1 MRGPDLLRP
10 CPRAQAAAEV
20 GLVLAQ
26 RHDVEVRKR
35 LAQQGLGVQV
45 RRQWRPAGA
54 VVEIGQQRLGRAF
67 VEHGAALQRVDAVG
81 QGQLALA
88 QGRQL
93 GVGLGQLVA
102 GLVADVQLGFLELAL
117 GFLDGGLDAVD
128 LQVSPGEY
136 LAVMGPSGSGKSTLL
151 NILGLLDA
159 PDSGEY
165 WLSGEATA
173 ALDEIRRAELR
184 SRHIGFVFQSYH
196 LIPRL
201 TALENIELPML
212 LAGIEPAERQRRSA
226 RLVERLNLGDRVRH
240 RPAELSGGQR
250 QRVAIA
256 RAMVMQPALLLAD
269 EPTGNLDSHSG
280 AEVIRLL
287 EELNGEGLTLLIVTH
302 DAALG
307 ARARRCLRMRDGRII
322 EDVQQEQGDARG

>member
-1 MRGPDLLRP
+1 MIRLSGVSR
-10 CPRAQAAAEV
+10 CF
-20 GLVLAQ
+20 VLG
-26 RHDVEVRKR
+26 D
-35 LAQQGLGVQV
+35 QQVK
-45 RRQWRPAGA
+45 
-54 VVEIGQQRLGRAF
+54 
-67 VEHGAALQRVDAVG
+67 
-81 QGQLALA
+81 
-88 QGRQL
+88 
-93 GVGLGQLVA
+93 
-102 GLVADVQLGFLELAL
+102 
-117 GFLDGGLDAVD
+117 GLDQVD

-165 WLSGEATA
+165 WLNGEATA
-173 ALDEIRRAELR
+173 ALDENRRAELR

-212 LAGIEPAERQRRSA
+212 LAGIEPAERHRRSA
-226 RLVERLNLGDRVRH
+226 RLIERLNLGDRVKH

-280 AEVIRLL
+280 TEVVALL
-287 EELNGEGLTLLIVTH
+287 EELNGEGLTLLVVTH
-302 DAALG
+302 DPAIG
-307 ARARRCLRMRDGRII
+307 GRARRRLSMCDGQII
-322 EDVQQEQGDARG
+322 DDIQQGPGDARG

>member
-1 MRGPDLLRP
+1 MIRLSAVSR
-10 CPRAQAAAEV
+10 CF
-20 GLVLAQ
+20 VLG
-26 RHDVEVRKR
+26 D
-35 LAQQGLGVQV
+35 QQVK
-45 RRQWRPAGA
+45 
-54 VVEIGQQRLGRAF
+54 
-67 VEHGAALQRVDAVG
+67 
-81 QGQLALA
+81 
-88 QGRQL
+88 
-93 GVGLGQLVA
+93 
-102 GLVADVQLGFLELAL
+102 
-117 GFLDGGLDAVD
+117 GLDAVD

-165 WLSGEATA
+165 WLNGEATA
-173 ALDEIRRAELR
+173 ALDENRRAELR

-196 LIPRL
+196 LIARL

-212 LAGIEPAERQRRSA
+212 LAGLEPAERQRRSA

-280 AEVIRLL
+280 AEVVALL
-287 EELNGEGLTLLIVTH
+287 EELNGEGLTLLVVTH
-302 DAALG
+302 DAAIG
-307 ARARRCLRMRDGRII
+307 GRARRRLSMRDGRII
-322 EDVQQEQGDARG
+322 DDLRQESGDARG

>member
-1 MRGPDLLRP
+1 MIRLSAVSR
-10 CPRAQAAAEV
+10 CF
-20 GLVLAQ
+20 VLG
-26 RHDVEVRKR
+26 D
-35 LAQQGLGVQV
+35 QQ
-45 RRQWRPAGA
+45 
-54 VVEIGQQRLGRAF
+54 IK
-67 VEHGAALQRVDAVG
+67 
-81 QGQLALA
+81 
-88 QGRQL
+88 
-93 GVGLGQLVA
+93 
-102 GLVADVQLGFLELAL
+102 
-117 GFLDGGLDAVD
+117 GLDAVD

-151 NILGLLDA
+151 NIIGLLDA

-165 WLSGEATA
+165 WLNGEATA
-173 ALDEIRRAELR
+173 SLDEIRRAELR

-201 TALENIELPML
+201 SALENIELPML

-226 RLVERLNLGDRVRH
+226 RLVERLNLGDRVKH

-280 AEVIRLL
+280 AEVVGLL

-307 ARARRCLRMRDGRII
+307 ARARRHLSMHDGQII
-322 EDVQQEQGDARG
+322 ADVRQESGDARG

>member
-1 MRGPDLLRP
+1 MIRLRGVSR
-10 CPRAQAAAEV
+10 CF
-20 GLVLAQ
+20 VLG
-26 RHDVEVRKR
+26 D
-35 LAQQGLGVQV
+35 QQVK
-45 RRQWRPAGA
+45 
-54 VVEIGQQRLGRAF
+54 
-67 VEHGAALQRVDAVG
+67 
-81 QGQLALA
+81 
-88 QGRQL
+88 
-93 GVGLGQLVA
+93 
-102 GLVADVQLGFLELAL
+102 
-117 GFLDGGLDAVD
+117 GLDAVD
-128 LQVSPGEY
+128 LEVAKGEY

-159 PDSGEY
+159 PDAGEY

-173 ALDEIRRAELR
+173 SLDENRRAELR

-196 LIPRL
+196 LIARL

-280 AEVIRLL
+280 AEVIGLL
-287 EELNGEGLTLLIVTH
+287 EELNGEGLTLLVVTH

-322 EDVQQEQGDARG
+322 EDVQQGPGHAPR

>member
-1 MRGPDLLRP
+1 MI
-10 CPRAQAAAEV
+10 
-20 GLVLAQ
+20 
-26 RHDVEVRKR
+26 R
-35 LAQQGLGVQV
+35 LSGVSRCFILGDQQVK
-45 RRQWRPAGA
+45 
-54 VVEIGQQRLGRAF
+54 
-67 VEHGAALQRVDAVG
+67 
-81 QGQLALA
+81 
-88 QGRQL
+88 
-93 GVGLGQLVA
+93 
-102 GLVADVQLGFLELAL
+102 
-117 GFLDGGLDAVD
+117 GLDRVD

-165 WLSGEATA
+165 WLNGEATA
-173 ALDEIRRAELR
+173 ALDENRRAELR

-212 LAGIEPAERQRRSA
+212 LAGLEPAERHRRSA
-226 RLVERLNLGDRVRH
+226 RLVERLDLGDRVRH

-287 EELNGEGLTLLIVTH
+287 EELNGEGLTLLVVTH
-302 DAALG
+302 DPAIG
-307 ARARRCLRMRDGRII
+307 GRARRRLSMRDGQII
-322 EDVQQEQGDARG
+322 DDILQGPDDARG

>member
-1 MRGPDLLRP
+1 MIRLSAVSR
-10 CPRAQAAAEV
+10 CF
-20 GLVLAQ
+20 VLG
-26 RHDVEVRKR
+26 D
-35 LAQQGLGVQV
+35 QQVK
-45 RRQWRPAGA
+45 
-54 VVEIGQQRLGRAF
+54 
-67 VEHGAALQRVDAVG
+67 
-81 QGQLALA
+81 
-88 QGRQL
+88 
-93 GVGLGQLVA
+93 
-102 GLVADVQLGFLELAL
+102 
-117 GFLDGGLDAVD
+117 GLDQVD
-128 LQVSPGEY
+128 LRVSRGEY

-165 WLSGEATA
+165 WLNDEATA
-173 ALDEIRRAELR
+173 SLDEIRRAELR

-307 ARARRCLRMRDGRII
+307 ARARRCLRMCDGRII
-322 EDVQQEQGDARG
+322 EDVQQGPGDARG

>member
-1 MRGPDLLRP
+1 MIRLRGVSR
-10 CPRAQAAAEV
+10 CF
-20 GLVLAQ
+20 VLG
-26 RHDVEVRKR
+26 D
-35 LAQQGLGVQV
+35 QQVKG
-45 RRQWRPAGA
+45 
-54 VVEIGQQRLGRAF
+54 
-67 VEHGAALQRVDAVG
+67 
-81 QGQLALA
+81 
-88 QGRQL
+88 
-93 GVGLGQLVA
+93 
-102 GLVADVQLGFLELAL
+102 
-117 GFLDGGLDAVD
+117 LDGVD
-128 LQVSPGEY
+128 LEVARGEY

-159 PDSGEY
+159 PDAGEY
-165 WLSGEATA
+165 WLDGEATA
-173 ALDEIRRAELR
+173 SLDENRRAALR
-184 SRHIGFVFQSYH
+184 SRQIGFVFQSYH

-226 RLVERLNLGDRVRH
+226 RLVERLNLGDRIKH

-280 AEVIRLL
+280 AEVIGLL
-287 EELNGEGLTLLIVTH
+287 EELNGEGLTLLVVTH

-307 ARARRCLRMRDGRII
+307 ARARRCLRMCDGRIV
-322 EDVQQEQGDARG
+322 EDVQQDPGHARR

>member
-1 MRGPDLLRP
+1 MI
-10 CPRAQAAAEV
+10 
-20 GLVLAQ
+20 
-26 RHDVEVRKR
+26 R
-35 LAQQGLGVQV
+35 LSGVSRCFILGDQQVK
-45 RRQWRPAGA
+45 
-54 VVEIGQQRLGRAF
+54 
-67 VEHGAALQRVDAVG
+67 
-81 QGQLALA
+81 
-88 QGRQL
+88 
-93 GVGLGQLVA
+93 
-102 GLVADVQLGFLELAL
+102 
-117 GFLDGGLDAVD
+117 GLDRVD

-165 WLSGEATA
+165 WLNGEATA
-173 ALDEIRRAELR
+173 ALDENRRAELR

-212 LAGIEPAERQRRSA
+212 LAGLEPAERSRRSA
-226 RLVERLNLGDRVRH
+226 RLVERLNLGDRVKH

-280 AEVIRLL
+280 AEVVALL
-287 EELNGEGLTLLIVTH
+287 EELNGEGLTLLVVTH
-302 DAALG
+302 DPAIG
-307 ARARRCLRMRDGRII
+307 GRARRRLSMRDGQII
-322 EDVQQEQGDARG
+322 DDIQQGSGDARG

>member
-1 MRGPDLLRP
+1 MIRLSAVSR
-10 CPRAQAAAEV
+10 CF
-20 GLVLAQ
+20 VLG
-26 RHDVEVRKR
+26 D
-35 LAQQGLGVQV
+35 QQVKG
-45 RRQWRPAGA
+45 
-54 VVEIGQQRLGRAF
+54 
-67 VEHGAALQRVDAVG
+67 
-81 QGQLALA
+81 
-88 QGRQL
+88 
-93 GVGLGQLVA
+93 
-102 GLVADVQLGFLELAL
+102 
-117 GFLDGGLDAVD
+117 LDGVD
-128 LQVSPGEY
+128 LEVAKGEY

-165 WLSGEATA
+165 WLNDEATA
-173 ALDEIRRAELR
+173 SLDEIRRAELR

-226 RLVERLNLGDRVRH
+226 RLVERLNLGDRVKERA
-240 RPAELSGGQR
+240 AELSVGQR
-250 QRVAIA
+250 LRVAIA

-307 ARARRCLRMRDGRII
+307 ARARRCLRMCDGRII
-322 EDVQQEQGDARG
+322 EDVQQGPGDARG